1 MIKFVYSFFLGL
13 LLVAFVGMG
22 VASFYPSPKAPEYPV
37 ILETGKVNPDEY
49 TTEERTADYKY
60 QADYRAYTESADNY
74 NRNVAM
80 IVLAAA
86 VVLVVLGLVLHSKS
100 DVIAD
105 GLLLGGVFTLLYSIG
120 RSFAGEDPKYTFLVT
135 TIGLIITMVVGYL
148 KFIGPNEATKKRKKN
163 KN

>member
-22 VASFYPSPKAPEYPV
+22 VASFYPSPKAPEYPAV
-37 ILETGKVNPDEY
+37 LETGKVNLDEY
-49 TTEERTADYKY
+49 TAEERAADVKY
-60 QADYRAYTESADNY
+60 QADYRVYTDQADNY
-74 NRNVAM
+74 NRDVAM
-80 IVLAAA
+80 IVLGAA
-86 VVLVVLGLVLHSKS
+86 VVLVVLGLVLHSRT

-148 KFIGPNEATKKRKKN
+148 KFLSKPKIAKKRK
-163 KN
+163 